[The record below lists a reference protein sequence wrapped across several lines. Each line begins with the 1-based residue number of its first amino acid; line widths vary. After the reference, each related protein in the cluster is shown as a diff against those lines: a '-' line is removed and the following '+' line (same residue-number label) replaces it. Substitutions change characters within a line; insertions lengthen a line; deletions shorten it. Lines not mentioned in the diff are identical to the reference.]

1 MSYLIY
7 ILKLKMS
14 YLICRIPGWGGWGWN
29 EGRRGGKLPRFRTTQ
44 HTLNISNQS
53 FLPIHVYPTPSLS
66 SFVTHDYR
74 NVGFICIL
82 FIHTNTFFKLANR
95 KKNQQLRARLIKLF
109 CYIIPNS
116 ESMIST
122 HADWETVVFQVQ
134 FYCVLKTMSFK
145 SLKRFNINVVKYLE
159 QKFDFLDNV
168 Y

>member
-1 MSYLIY
+1 MLVLSAFFLFTPTHF
-7 ILKLKMS
+7 LS
-14 YLICRIPGWGGWGWN
+14 
-29 EGRRGGKLPRFRTTQ
+29 
-44 HTLNISNQS
+44 
-53 FLPIHVYPTPSLS
+53 LPIE
-66 SFVTHDYR
+66 
-74 NVGFICIL
+74 
-82 FIHTNTFFKLANR
+82 
-95 KKNQQLRARLIKLF
+95 KKPQQLRARLIKLF

>member
-1 MSYLIY
+1 MLVLSAFFLFTPTHF
-7 ILKLKMS
+7 LS
-14 YLICRIPGWGGWGWN
+14 
-29 EGRRGGKLPRFRTTQ
+29 
-44 HTLNISNQS
+44 
-53 FLPIHVYPTPSLS
+53 LPIE
-66 SFVTHDYR
+66 
-74 NVGFICIL
+74 
-82 FIHTNTFFKLANR
+82 
-95 KKNQQLRARLIKLF
+95 KKIQQLRARLIKLF

-122 HADWETVVFQVQ
+122 HVDWETVVFQVQ

>member
-1 MSYLIY
+1 MLVLSAFFLFTPTHF
-7 ILKLKMS
+7 LS
-14 YLICRIPGWGGWGWN
+14 
-29 EGRRGGKLPRFRTTQ
+29 
-44 HTLNISNQS
+44 
-53 FLPIHVYPTPSLS
+53 LPIE
-66 SFVTHDYR
+66 
-74 NVGFICIL
+74 
-82 FIHTNTFFKLANR
+82 

>member
-1 MSYLIY
+1 MLVLSALF
-7 ILKLKMS
+7 LFTPTHFLS
-14 YLICRIPGWGGWGWN
+14 
-29 EGRRGGKLPRFRTTQ
+29 
-44 HTLNISNQS
+44 
-53 FLPIHVYPTPSLS
+53 LPIE
-66 SFVTHDYR
+66 
-74 NVGFICIL
+74 
-82 FIHTNTFFKLANR
+82 

>member
-1 MSYLIY
+1 MLVLSAFFLFTPTHF
-7 ILKLKMS
+7 LS
-14 YLICRIPGWGGWGWN
+14 
-29 EGRRGGKLPRFRTTQ
+29 
-44 HTLNISNQS
+44 
-53 FLPIHVYPTPSLS
+53 LPIE
-66 SFVTHDYR
+66 
-74 NVGFICIL
+74 
-82 FIHTNTFFKLANR
+82 

-122 HADWETVVFQVQ
+122 HADWEIVVFQVQ

>member
-1 MSYLIY
+1 MLVLSAFFLFTPTHF
-7 ILKLKMS
+7 LS
-14 YLICRIPGWGGWGWN
+14 
-29 EGRRGGKLPRFRTTQ
+29 
-44 HTLNISNQS
+44 
-53 FLPIHVYPTPSLS
+53 LPIE
-66 SFVTHDYR
+66 
-74 NVGFICIL
+74 
-82 FIHTNTFFKLANR
+82 
-95 KKNQQLRARLIKLF
+95 KKTKQLRARLIKLF

-122 HADWETVVFQVQ
+122 HADWEIVVFQVQ

>member
-1 MSYLIY
+1 MLVLSAFFLFTPTHF
-7 ILKLKMS
+7 LS
-14 YLICRIPGWGGWGWN
+14 
-29 EGRRGGKLPRFRTTQ
+29 
-44 HTLNISNQS
+44 
-53 FLPIHVYPTPSLS
+53 LPIE
-66 SFVTHDYR
+66 
-74 NVGFICIL
+74 
-82 FIHTNTFFKLANR
+82 

-145 SLKRFNINVVKYLE
+145 SLKRFSINVVKYLE